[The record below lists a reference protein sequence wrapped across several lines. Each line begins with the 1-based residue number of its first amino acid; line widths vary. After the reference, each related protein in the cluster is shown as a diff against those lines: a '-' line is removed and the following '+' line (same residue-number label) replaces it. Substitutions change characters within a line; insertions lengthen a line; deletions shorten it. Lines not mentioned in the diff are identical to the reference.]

1 MEGLSG
7 GLVVKNP
14 HSQSRGHGFILW
26 SGNKDP
32 TCSKRWPGGE
42 KKTQPKVW
50 DSWDSESFWVG
61 EQVEVPGGGAPGED
75 IETLC
80 PSPILCPTLLSG
92 CS

>member
-1 MEGLSG
+1 MGSFSGLGTNIPHAARG
-7 GLVVKNP
+7 G
-14 HSQSRGHGFILW
+14 Q
-26 SGNKDP
+26 
-32 TCSKRWPGGE
+32 
-42 KKTQPKVW
+42 KKTHKPPKLW

-75 IETLC
+75 IEALC